1 LRTIIYVD
9 GFNLYYR
16 ALKNT
21 PYKWL
26 NLNVLFKNILN
37 ESNEIELIRYFTARI
52 SGKKDPDQPR
62 RQQIY
67 LEALTT
73 IPYLSIHYGK
83 FLVKQNKRPISGS
96 NPQRFVLVDNFEE
109 KGSDVNLASYLIHD
123 GWKDLYDVA
132 VVVTSDTDL
141 IEPIKLVRHDL
152 KKTVGLI
159 SPSKSCPKGL
169 ESVADFRKHIRK
181 SDLNKSM
188 FPEILTTST
197 GKIIRKPSLW

>member
-1 LRTIIYVD
+1 MRTVIYVD

-16 ALKNT
+16 TLKNT

-37 ESNEIELIRYFTARI
+37 ESNEIELIRYFTARV
-52 SGKKDPDQPR
+52 SGKKDPNQPR

-73 IPYLSIHYGK
+73 IPYLSIHYGN
-83 FLVKQNKRPISGS
+83 FLVKQNRRPISGS
-96 NPQRFVLVDNFEE
+96 NPQRFVWVDNFEE

-141 IEPIKLVRHDL
+141 VEPIKLVSQDL
-152 KKTVGLI
+152 EKTVGII

-181 SDLNKSM
+181 AHLKKSL
-188 FPEILTTST
+188 FPDTLTTSN
-197 GKIIRKPSLW
+197 GKKIQKPDTW